1 VSEPRVID
9 PGVNSEALYKAVQE
23 RDARF
28 AGRFFIAVR
37 TTRIYCRPGCPA
49 KTPRRE
55 NVQFFPSAAAAQ
67 SAGFRA
73 CLRCRPDAAPGSAAQ
88 AGTSAVLG
96 RALRLLEESGEA
108 TGLAERLGISD
119 RHLRR
124 LFAQHLGASPA
135 EVLRTRRLQIAR
147 QLLDSSNLPMID
159 VAQAAGFQSVRRF
172 NDAMRGAFGRTPT
185 QLRAAGGR
193 AAGLLLKLPFRPP
206 LDFAALLRFFQP
218 RALPGVEQVA
228 DSTWRRTLREGVL
241 EVRCKGTAL
250 EVRLPA
256 VLAPQA
262 LQIAARVTH
271 VFDLR
276 ADPLAIHEHLQ
287 RDEVL
292 RPFLRPGLRVP
303 GSWDPFEMAVRAILG
318 QQITVRAARTLAER
332 LVEEHGEALPHGR
345 LFPTAAK
352 LAQVELTGMPA
363 SRAKAVAGLARAVAS
378 GQVRLDGT
386 QGAEALLELPGIGD
400 WTAQLIAMR
409 ALGEPDAFPAAD
421 LGLCKSLSLTPRE
434 LTARAEQW
442 RPWRATA
449 AAALWLFCGDE
460 HDASR

>member
-1 VSEPRVID
+1 M
-9 PGVNSEALYKAVQE
+9 GVDSEALYKAVQE

-55 NVQFFPSAAAAQ
+55 NVEFYQSAAAAQ

-73 CLRCRPDAAPGSAAQ
+73 CMRCRPDAAPGSAAQ
-88 AGTSAVLG
+88 AGTSAVLA

-108 TGLAERLGISD
+108 NGLAERLGISD

-124 LFAQHLGASPA
+124 LFQQHLGAAPA
-135 EVLRTRRLQIAR
+135 QVLRTRRLQLAR
-147 QLLDSSNLPMID
+147 QLLDTSTLPMID

-172 NDAMRGAFGRTPT
+172 NDAMRAAFGRTPT
-185 QLRAAGGR
+185 ELRASTGKEN
-193 AAGLLLKLPFRPP
+193 AGLLLKLPFRPP
-206 LDFAALLRFFQP
+206 LDFAGLLRFFEP
-218 RALPGVEQVA
+218 RALPGVEEVR
-228 DSTWRRTLREGVL
+228 DGSWRRTLKEGVL
-241 EVRCKGTAL
+241 EVRCKGNAL
-250 EVRLPA
+250 EVQLPA

-276 ADPLAIHEHLQ
+276 ADPLAVHEHLS
-287 RDEVL
+287 RDKVL

-303 GSWDPFEMAVRAILG
+303 GSWDPFEMAVRSILG
-318 QQITVRAARTLAER
+318 QQITVRGARTLAER
-332 LVEEHGEALPHGR
+332 LVEQYGEELPHGR
-345 LFPTAAK
+345 LFPTAEK
-352 LAQVELTGMPA
+352 LAQAELTGMPA
-363 SRAKAVAGLARAVAS
+363 SRAKAVSGLAKAVAS

-400 WTAQLIAMR
+400 WTAQVIAMR

-434 LTARAEQW
+434 LTAHAEKW

-449 AAALWLFCGDE
+449 AAALWLYCGEE
-460 HDASR
+460 HDPNR

>member
-1 VSEPRVID
+1 M
-9 PGVNSEALYKAVQE
+9 GVDSEALYKAVQE

-55 NVQFFPSAAAAQ
+55 NVEFYQSAAAAQ

-73 CLRCRPDAAPGSAAQ
+73 CMRCRPDAAPGSAAQ
-88 AGTSAVLG
+88 AGTSAVLA
-96 RALRLLEESGEA
+96 RALRLLEESGDA
-108 TGLAERLGISD
+108 NGLAERLGISD

-124 LFAQHLGASPA
+124 LFQQHLGAAPA
-135 EVLRTRRLQIAR
+135 QVLRTRRLQLAR
-147 QLLDSSNLPMID
+147 QLLDTSTLPMID

-172 NDAMRGAFGRTPT
+172 NDAMRAAFGRTPT
-185 QLRAAGGR
+185 ELRASTGKEN
-193 AAGLLLKLPFRPP
+193 AGLLLKLPFRPP
-206 LDFAALLRFFQP
+206 LDFAALLRFFEP
-218 RALPGVEQVA
+218 RALPGVEEIR
-228 DSTWRRTLREGVL
+228 DGSWRRTLKEGVL
-241 EVRCKGTAL
+241 EVRCKGNAL
-250 EVRLPA
+250 EVQLPA

-276 ADPLAIHEHLQ
+276 ADPLAIHEHLS
-287 RDEVL
+287 RDKAL

-303 GSWDPFEMAVRAILG
+303 GSWDPFEMAVRSILG
-318 QQITVRAARTLAER
+318 QQITVRGARTLAER
-332 LVEEHGEALPHGR
+332 LVEQYGEQLPHGR
-345 LFPTAAK
+345 LFPTAEK

-363 SRAKAVAGLARAVAS
+363 SRAKAVAGLAKAVAS

-400 WTAQLIAMR
+400 WTAQVIAMR

-421 LGLCKSLSLTPRE
+421 LGLCKSLSLSPRE
-434 LTARAEQW
+434 LTVHAEKW

-449 AAALWLFCGDE
+449 AAALWLYCGEE
-460 HDASR
+460 HDPNR